1 MKSKFIKLLLG
12 SLLFV
17 SAVYANAEKPT
28 KEEVAKLYVATFNRA
43 PDITGLNYWAYDSGL
58 SIYNIAK
65 SFFEQSET
73 QTLYPTGTPNT
84 EFITS
89 VYQNLFNRTPDAEG
103 LNYWDDELSNDRIS
117 KENFIQAVING
128 AKNTDVSRDIDI
140 LNNKTTVGLNYADEG
155 LSDVDEAK
163 SVMSNITASN
173 TSVDDAL
180 ADIAKY
186 SITNVKIG
194 TFIDA
199 AAVKGLNYKTPTRVG
214 TTDDQGHFK
223 YKEGED
229 VEFSIGNLPLGT
241 ATASIYVTPY
251 NIKDDGKDVTTN
263 LSLLLQNFDAD
274 RDDENIIDVSKL
286 ESYDF
291 NSSGFSS
298 IVDDIKTI
306 IANYLASAEFQNY
319 IDDAKH
325 DFITQEVVKEKMD
338 ENLEEHDYTEGR
350 PVVKNTVDTTTLI
363 ENDPLKQT
371 LSYPGKYPGMYANG
385 SAFAVIKEDG
395 SVVTWGDSSYGGDSS
410 SVTNKL
416 TDVKAIYSNGYA
428 FAALK
433 KDASVITWGD
443 SSYGGDSSDVA
454 DKLTDVKA
462 IYSTISAFA
471 ALKDDGSVV
480 TWGNSNNGGDS
491 SSVANKLT
499 DIKAI
504 YSTTWGAFAAL
515 RGDGNV
521 ITWGNSDLGGDSSN
535 VADKLTNIQAIYS
548 TYSAFAALRNDGS
561 VVTWGR
567 SDYDGGDSSS
577 VAGKLTDVKA
587 IYSTGQ
593 AFAAL
598 RSDCRVITW
607 GSSDA
612 GGNSSSITD
621 KLTDVKTIYSNDKAF
636 VALIGDDSVVT
647 WGDSRF
653 GGDSSDVAN
662 KLIDV
667 KVIHSTIHAF
677 AALRGD
683 GSVITWGDS
692 YYDGGD
698 SSNVADKLTD
708 VKAIYSTME
717 AFAALKNDGSVV
729 TWGNG
734 AGGDS
739 SSVADKLTDVKAIYS
754 NIYAFAALKNDGTV
768 VTWGD
773 IDKGGDSS
781 KVSSQLTDVVSFSPS
796 Y

>member
-89 VYQNLFNRTPDAEG
+89 VYQNLFNRTPDEEG

-186 SITNVKIG
+186 STTNVKIG

-214 TTDDQGHFK
+214 TTDAQGHFK

-371 LSYPGKYPGMYANG
+371 LSYPGKYPGMYANAN
-385 SAFAVIKEDG
+385 AFAALRNDG

-410 SVTNKL
+410 
-416 TDVKAIYSNGYA
+416 G
-428 FAALK
+428 
-433 KDASVITWGD
+433 
-443 SSYGGDSSDVA
+443 VA

-462 IYSTISAFA
+462 IYSNY
-471 ALKDDGSVV
+471 K
-480 TWGNSNNGGDS
+480 
-491 SSVANKLT
+491 
-499 DIKAI
+499 
-504 YSTTWGAFAAL
+504 
-515 RGDGNV
+515 
-521 ITWGNSDLGGDSSN
+521 
-535 VADKLTNIQAIYS
+535 
-548 TYSAFAALRNDGS
+548 
-561 VVTWGR
+561 
-567 SDYDGGDSSS
+567 
-577 VAGKLTDVKA
+577 
-587 IYSTGQ
+587 
-593 AFAAL
+593 
-598 RSDCRVITW
+598 
-607 GSSDA
+607 
-612 GGNSSSITD
+612 
-621 KLTDVKTIYSNDKAF
+621 
-636 VALIGDDSVVT
+636 
-647 WGDSRF
+647 
-653 GGDSSDVAN
+653 
-662 KLIDV
+662 
-667 KVIHSTIHAF
+667 
-677 AALRGD
+677 
-683 GSVITWGDS
+683 
-692 YYDGGD
+692 
-698 SSNVADKLTD
+698 
-708 VKAIYSTME
+708 

-729 TWGNG
+729 TWGDSGSGGDSSDVANKLTDVKAIYSTYGAFAALRGDGSVVTWGNG
-734 AGGDS
+734 AGGYSSDVADKLIDIKAIYSNINAFVALKSDS
-739 SSVADKLTDVKAIYS
+739 SVVTWGYGDDGGNNSDVANKLTDVKAIYS
-754 NIYAFAALKNDGTV
+754 NENAFAALKGDGSVVTWGESDNGGDSSDVVNKLTNIKAIYSTYKSFAALSNDGSVVTWGDSDWGGNSSDVADKLTDIKAIYSNCLAFAALRGDGSVVTWGYSNYGGDNSDVANKLTDIKAIYSTSYSFAALRGDGSIVTWGGNSAGYSFHETDKITDVKAIYSTAGAFAVLRSDGSVSTWGFSINGGDSSDVAEKLTNVKAIFSTSKAFAALKNDGSV
-768 VTWGD
+768 VTWGHSSY
-773 IDKGGDSS
+773 GGDSS